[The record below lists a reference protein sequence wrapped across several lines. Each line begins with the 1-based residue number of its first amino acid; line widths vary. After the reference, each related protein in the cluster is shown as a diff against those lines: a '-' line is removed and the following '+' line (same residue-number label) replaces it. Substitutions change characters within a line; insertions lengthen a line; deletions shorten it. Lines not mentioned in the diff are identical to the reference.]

1 MASHRPRPPS
11 RVPDASARDA
21 GLRRLSALNRLA
33 VAGAAVLAL
42 GFTALAAQAT
52 PAQRTATVAA
62 HARVS
67 TPQPAAPAQT
77 QTPTQAPAVAPAR
90 TQQPPVAVS
99 GGS

>member
-1 MASHRPRPPS
+1 MASHRPHKPS

-67 TPQPAAPAQT
+67 TAQPAAPAQT
-77 QTPTQAPAVAPAR
+77 QAPAVAPAP